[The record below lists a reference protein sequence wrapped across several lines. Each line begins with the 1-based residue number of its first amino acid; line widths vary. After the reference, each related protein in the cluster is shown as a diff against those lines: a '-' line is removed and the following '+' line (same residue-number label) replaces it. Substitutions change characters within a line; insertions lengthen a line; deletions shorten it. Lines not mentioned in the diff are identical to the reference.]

1 MPVVVVSQEEAL
13 ERPFPNLR
21 RVMAAIGGFFCD
33 NGSYRE
39 QLTSLITGYFRFIG
53 APKSQASWERD
64 V

>member
-1 MPVVVVSQEEAL
+1 
-13 ERPFPNLR
+13 
-21 RVMAAIGGFFCD
+21 MAAIGGFFCD

-53 APKSQASWERD
+53 APKSQALWERD